1 MNTIRIKR
9 SAVSQS
15 PASLL
20 DGELAYS
27 SASGNL
33 FIGLPGNTIQV
44 IGGLSAI
51 QKLNGISPGATPDQ
65 TALQILTKL
74 KTVDGVGSLLDA
86 DTVDGIHGSNLALKT
101 DLNGVVKT
109 TSLGVPL
116 GVAQLD
122 SSGLVPSSQI
132 PALAISKPQVVAS
145 EVAMLALIAQSGDIA
160 IRTDL
165 NKTFMLAGVS
175 SVLVD
180 WIQISVNSTVQSING
195 QNGVVQLT
203 ATDVNADPVGSS
215 LVVRNAL
222 NSHTSNSQDP
232 HGTLALLTGYLKN
245 TDDVDGGTF

>member
-15 PASLL
+15 PATLL

-65 TALQILTKL
+65 TAQQILAKL

-86 DTVDGIHGSNLALKT
+86 DTVDGVHGSDLALKT
-101 DLNGVVKT
+101 DLTSYVKT
-109 TSLGVPL
+109 SSLGVPL

-122 SSGLVPSSQI
+122 SSGLVPTSQI

-145 EVAMLALIAQSGDIA
+145 QAAMLALTAQPGDVA

-175 SVLVD
+175 SVLAD
-180 WIQISVNSTVQSING
+180 WIQISANVTVQSING
-195 QNGVVQLT
+195 QTGVVQLT
-203 ATDVNADPVGSS
+203 AADVNADPVGSS
-215 LVVRNAL
+215 ATVQSAL
-222 NSHTSNSQDP
+222 DLHISNLQDP
-232 HGTLALLTGYLKN
+232 HGTLALLTSYLKN
-245 TDDVDGGTF
+245 TDEVDGGTF

>member
-44 IGGLSAI
+44 IGGLSAV

-122 SSGLVPSSQI
+122 AYGLVPSSQI
-132 PALAISKPQVVAS
+132 PSLAISKPQVAAS
-145 EVAMLALIAQSGDIA
+145 EVAMLALTAQSGDIA

-195 QNGVVQLT
+195 QIGVVQLT

-215 LVVRNAL
+215 LVVQNAL
-222 NSHTSNSQDP
+222 NLHTSNSQDP